1 MDGSNCRQRGMRRFL
16 AVVVEQTKRGALRI
30 GLFVAAL
37 VAVLREGQSLLAPP
51 CQVQENFRGYYRSR
65 R

>member
-30 GLFVAAL
+30 ELFVAAL
-37 VAVLREGQSLLAPP
+37 VAILREGQSLLAPP
-51 CQVQENFRGYYRSR
+51 CQVQ
-65 R
+65 